1 MFGLVLDKLLT
12 KLSPIAGLVLL
23 IFSLVLIVFCVYQGV
38 VISHLRSNL
47 LKLSETKVTQVIQQS
62 DKANTVAVA
71 HEVSKQVQQEQYTD
85 TKAKADVIVKH
96 DTVYVHDCL
105 EPKGLDLLNQY
116 IKDDKANV
124 PKDGGK

>member
-1 MFGLVLDKLLT
+1 MFGLILDKLLS

-23 IFSLVLIVFCVYQGV
+23 IFSLVLIVFCIYQGV
-38 VISHLRSNL
+38 VISHLRTNL
-47 LKLSETKVTQVIQQS
+47 LKLSEAKVTQVIQQS

-71 HEVSKQVQQEQYTD
+71 HESAKQAQQDQYTD

-96 DTVYVHDCL
+96 EVVYEHDCL
-105 EPKGLDLLNQY
+105 DPKGLDLLNQY
-116 IKDDKANV
+116 IKNNI